1 MYWIRRG
8 SGIFKLMDMLHQM
21 NAKNISCYI
30 LLLMNQAGI
39 EVEHTRMQQLF
50 QRRQLAEP
58 LT

>member
-1 MYWIRRG
+1 
-8 SGIFKLMDMLHQM
+8 M